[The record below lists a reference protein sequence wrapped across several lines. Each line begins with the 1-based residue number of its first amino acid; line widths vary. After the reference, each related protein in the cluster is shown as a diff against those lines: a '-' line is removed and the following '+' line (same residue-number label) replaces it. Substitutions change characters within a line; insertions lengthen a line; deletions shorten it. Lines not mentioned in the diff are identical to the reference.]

1 MEICVRVCESGN
13 NNKCVP
19 LSARQMH
26 LGCNIRGR
34 NNNNNEEKIHLCLR
48 HGPFLDDHHELS
60 EGSEGAENKNITLE
74 ANKQLLSNKFI

>member
-34 NNNNNEEKIHLCLR
+34 KNNNNGEKIHLCLR
-48 HGPFLDDHHELS
+48 HHELS